1 MINTLFYLIK
11 ISLYVVKILKNYK
24 NPKIHYKYVVSYTG
38 VLVVYI
44 ILMNR

>member
-24 NPKIHYKYVVSYTG
+24 NPKINYKYVVFYTG
-38 VLVVYI
+38 VFVVYT
-44 ILMNR
+44 ILINR